1 MPTISHIR
9 HSVLLLLC
17 VTGISGAQTPA
28 DPIHWSFGVAAGQ
41 LKFPDGSSESALG
54 GTIAARAWDWLDLS
68 VNPTYA
74 WVRSAPVP
82 GGSPAQQQG
91 RSANGV
97 TDLPLT
103 IGVSHDIPG
112 PWSPSVGLSL
122 GITLPT
128 GDTATVGSGSTGVGV
143 NLNVGFAPTDNFSFD
158 IAAGRS
164 ISDNGYSAGF
174 ASSSPTSLALSTLV
188 KAGTI
193 SVGLS
198 LSGDVGAASSGF
210 ESAQSLAAG
219 VAIPVGRGM
228 SLNFDGSAGL
238 TPGAPTWAFAVGIG
252 TTASGIVAATVA
264 PYQRLRRAFG
274 QGTKIK
280 SKPRTK

>member
-1 MPTISHIR
+1 MT
-9 HSVLLLLC
+9 
-17 VTGISGAQTPA
+17 
-28 DPIHWSFGVAAGQ
+28 
-41 LKFPDGSSESALG
+41 
-54 GTIAARAWDWLDLS
+54 
-68 VNPTYA
+68 
-74 WVRSAPVP
+74 
-82 GGSPAQQQG
+82 
-91 RSANGV
+91 
-97 TDLPLT
+97 
-103 IGVSHDIPG
+103 
-112 PWSPSVGLSL
+112 
-122 GITLPT
+122 
-128 GDTATVGSGSTGVGV
+128 
-143 NLNVGFAPTDNFSFD
+143 GFAPTDNFSFD

-164 ISDNGYSAGF
+164 ISDGYSAGF

-188 KAGTI
+188 KAGKI